1 MSSLLVTLFWALR
14 EHNPIRVFQRASLYM
29 FYNEDLW
36 PNRMEVLITLDQ
48 TSYIRIDIPWHLRI
62 DADFQWFLADVA

>member
-1 MSSLLVTLFWALR
+1 
-14 EHNPIRVFQRASLYM
+14 M

-48 TSYIRIDIPWHLRI
+48 TFYTRIDIPWYLRI
-62 DADFQWFLADVA
+62 DADFQWCLADVAKENPRIGIHSVYII